1 MSHPNE
7 ANNPVSATP
16 TTPPSASAPTGA
28 SGRKRLPLMWPVFAI
43 VALTPLIATISTW
56 WTSSTDLAGQRAMGA
71 IAIGAVAFALVGSL
85 AWVMHRT
92 LRPLSAVRDAMEAMC
107 EGEPSTGALLVDPRL
122 GLIAE
127 AWNRHLAR
135 VDQTRCDLA
144 VQSVQTRSTPGRVGS
159 SAVERMC
166 DSLWQGFVVIEPGGR
181 RVSYANTAA
190 CAMLGKPA
198 DAIVGKP
205 IGDVFEDQG
214 LRKALGDASSGHGP
228 TRATV
233 EIRRESGAAGGGA
246 DQTHVLRYNVC
257 RSNVGSGG
265 GTPTVAIVIEDLT
278 QQRESDRVRDAFV
291 AQTAH
296 ELRTPLTNIR
306 LYVERAQD
314 EGQDDPAIQRES
326 LNAINQESR
335 RLERIVGDMLSV
347 SEIEAGHWKLARGDV
362 RLDTV
367 FDELRLGHEA
377 SASEKE
383 ITLNF
388 SLPPKLPVI
397 SGDRDKILLALHNLV
412 GNAIKYTLPGGDV
425 SVEVEV
431 EGDVLVIAVRDS
443 GIGIAAHETEKVF
456 EKFHRA
462 QDARVANVT
471 GTGLGLTLARDV
483 IRMHGGD
490 IRVQSQLNKGSTF
503 TVTLP
508 APAVPAT
515 VGAVGGSVG
524 QGGAAA
530 A

>member
-1 MSHPNE
+1 MEKQHESN
-7 ANNPVSATP
+7 T
-16 TTPPSASAPTGA
+16 TTPVK
-28 SGRKRLPLMWPVFAI
+28 GRPRLPLMWPVLAMTALLPVI
-43 VALTPLIATISTW
+43 VAVSAW
-56 WTSSTDLAGQRAMGA
+56 WAARTGPGGQLAQGELVIGGIA
-71 IAIGAVAFALVGSL
+71 IAAVGAL
-85 AWVMHRT
+85 AWIMHRM
-92 LRPLSAVRDAMEAMC
+92 LRPLAAVRDAMAALC

-122 GLIAE
+122 GPIAE
-127 AWNRHLAR
+127 AWNKHLSR

-144 VQSVQTRSTPGRVGS
+144 VQSVETRSTPGKGGS
-159 SAVERMC
+159 SLVERVC
-166 DSLWQGFVVIEPGGR
+166 DSLWQGLVVIDSGR
-181 RVSYANTAA
+181 RVSYVNPSA
-190 CAMLGKPA
+190 CAMLGKAA
-198 DAIVGKP
+198 DAVFGRPVNDI
-205 IGDVFEDQG
+205 FEDEG
-214 LRKALGDASSGHGP
+214 LRKALGDAAAGHGP
-228 TRATV
+228 TRAILEV
-233 EIRRESGAAGGGA
+233 RREAGAANGE
-246 DQTHVLRYNVC
+246 QTHVLRYNVC
-257 RSNVGSGG
+257 RSSLSAGGG
-265 GTPTVAIVIEDLT
+265 GTPAVAIVIEDLT

-347 SEIEAGHWKLARGDV
+347 SEIEAGHWKLSRGDV

-383 ITLNF
+383 ITLSF

-412 GNAIKYTLPGGDV
+412 GNAIKYTLPGGEVTVD
-425 SVEVEV
+425 VEV
-431 EGDVLVIAVRDS
+431 EGNTLVVAVRDT

-508 APAVPAT
+508 APAVPST
-515 VGAVGGSVG
+515 VGSVG
-524 QGGAAA
+524 QSGAAA